1 MEVEIEL
8 YINAWFRFSG
18 TMCIRK
24 YGLMPAQP
32 RNVFGLLWNKTTT
45 RLPNVSRSTLV
56 GWTDE
61 ESRRNR
67 RMDPD
72 SAWCNAERRQSQ
84 STEEFWPHLFF
95 FFFLYHT
102 HFFFSIIYEFQ
113 FSTLARDTIFENR
126 SKYARLL
133 YKGNVIEIVN
143 FFSRDPSYDEI
154 NSFDNSIRR
163 ERFFSKFYFWY
174 ILL

>member
-45 RLPNVSRSTLV
+45 RPPNVSRSTLV

-72 SAWCNAERRQSQ
+72 SAWCNAKSINRRILATS
-84 STEEFWPHLFF
+84 FL
-95 FFFLYHT
+95 FFFLYHI
-102 HFFFSIIYEFQ
+102 HFFFFRSYTNFNFQ
-113 FSTLARDTIFENR
+113 PWRVIPFSRIDRNM
-126 SKYARLL
+126 ARLL

-143 FFSRDPSYDEI
+143 FLSRDPSYDEI

>member
-95 FFFLYHT
+95 FFFFISYT
-102 HFFFSIIYEFQ
+102 FFFFDHIRISIFNLGAWYHFRE
-113 FSTLARDTIFENR
+113 S
-126 SKYARLL
+126 
-133 YKGNVIEIVN
+133 IEICKVVVQGKCN
-143 FFSRDPSYDEI
+143 WNCKFF
-154 NSFDNSIRR
+154 F
-163 ERFFSKFYFWY
+163 
-174 ILL
+174 

>member
-1 MEVEIEL
+1 M
-8 YINAWFRFSG
+8 AS
-18 TMCIRK
+18 C
-24 YGLMPAQP
+24 Q
-32 RNVFGLLWNKTTT
+32 
-45 RLPNVSRSTLV
+45 
-56 GWTDE
+56 
-61 ESRRNR
+61 RNR
-67 RMDPD
+67 GTSLDFCETRRQQGCPTSRGARLSDEQTRNPG
-72 SAWCNAERRQSQ
+72 ATAEWTRILRDVTQSQ

-163 ERFFSKFYFWY
+163 ERFFSKFYF
-174 ILL
+174 

>member
-1 MEVEIEL
+1 M
-8 YINAWFRFSG
+8 AS
-18 TMCIRK
+18 C
-24 YGLMPAQP
+24 Q
-32 RNVFGLLWNKTTT
+32 
-45 RLPNVSRSTLV
+45 
-56 GWTDE
+56 
-61 ESRRNR
+61 RNR
-67 RMDPD
+67 GTSLDFCETRRQQGRPTSRGARLSDEQTRNPG
-72 SAWCNAERRQSQ
+72 ATAEWTRILRDVTQSQ

-163 ERFFSKFYFWY
+163 ERFFSKFYF
-174 ILL
+174 

>member
-1 MEVEIEL
+1 M
-8 YINAWFRFSG
+8 AS
-18 TMCIRK
+18 C
-24 YGLMPAQP
+24 Q
-32 RNVFGLLWNKTTT
+32 
-45 RLPNVSRSTLV
+45 
-56 GWTDE
+56 
-61 ESRRNR
+61 RNR
-67 RMDPD
+67 GTSLDFCETRRQQGCPTSRGARLSDEQTRNPG
-72 SAWCNAERRQSQ
+72 ATAEWTRILRDVTQSQ

-143 FFSRDPSYDEI
+143 FLSRDPSYDEI

-163 ERFFSKFYFWY
+163 ERFFSKFYF
-174 ILL
+174 

>member
-1 MEVEIEL
+1 M
-8 YINAWFRFSG
+8 AS
-18 TMCIRK
+18 C
-24 YGLMPAQP
+24 Q
-32 RNVFGLLWNKTTT
+32 
-45 RLPNVSRSTLV
+45 
-56 GWTDE
+56 
-61 ESRRNR
+61 RNR
-67 RMDPD
+67 GTSLDF
-72 SAWCNAERRQSQ
+72 CETRRQQGCPTSRGARLSDEQ
-84 STEEFWPHLFF
+84 TRNPGATAEWTRILRDVTQKGGKVNQPKNFGHIFSF

-163 ERFFSKFYFWY
+163 ERFFSKFYF
-174 ILL
+174 